1 MSKSTISG
9 FPPRRLWRIATL
21 TLALATYVCAAEAQP
36 QPRRTVLVVHW
47 SPEEFPINP
56 RRDAAIREVLLAP
69 SETIDYF
76 AEYLESD
83 RFAEPQA
90 SKSLRDYIQEKYQGR
105 RIDLVVAVT
114 DVALQ
119 FVLQYRNDLFPSA
132 PIVFAGF
139 FPPAAEIRQADPGIT
154 GAVMAEGYEE
164 TLALALRLHPST
176 TQVFVVAKWPEL
188 RFDSLQA
195 DLRAFEPRARI
206 KYLTE
211 EPLSDVLK
219 AVRAAPPDSLVLFI
233 RYADDS
239 RGPTNDEA
247 ARMVA
252 EAAAVPV
259 YGVAESNIGSG
270 VVGGAVLS
278 PETVGKRVGEI
289 ARRILH
295 GARPQD
301 IPIEK
306 TVVTPTFDWRQ
317 LRRWGVAESALPA
330 SSIVRFREFS
340 VWERYRTGIIVT
352 ASVLVLQSVL
362 IASLVFERRRR
373 RLAEVESRRHL
384 AAMAHLDRRA
394 AMGEL
399 ATSLAHELNQPLN
412 AILQNAGVA
421 KMLLSANAVPP
432 ELGEMA
438 DIINDIRKDDIRA
451 SEVIRRMRGLL
462 QKHELES
469 HPVNL
474 NEVAQET
481 VAIVGP
487 DARSRDVRLE
497 MDLADG
503 VRSIMGDRV
512 HLQQV
517 ILNLLINAMDAVG
530 SLPPERR
537 HVRLWSTQSQDEVR
551 LAVTDSGTG
560 IPADRISAI
569 FEPFYTT
576 KDAGGMGM
584 GLAISRSIIEAHAGR
599 IAAENNADGGATV
612 WFSVPIRLD
621 QTE

>member
-1 MSKSTISG
+1 MSG

-56 RRDAAIREVLLAP
+56 RRDAAIREMLLAP
-69 SETIDYF
+69 PETIDYF

-83 RFAEPQA
+83 RFTEPQA

-195 DLRAFEPRARI
+195 DLRAFESRARI
-206 KYLTE
+206 KYLTG

-233 RYADDS
+233 RYADS
-239 RGPTNDEA
+239 SGPTNDEA

-259 YGVAESNIGSG
+259 YAVAESNIGGG
-270 VVGGAVLS
+270 VLGGAVLS

-289 ARRILH
+289 ARRVLH
-295 GARPQD
+295 GTRPQD
-301 IPIEK
+301 IPIER
-306 TVVTPTFDWRQ
+306 TAVTPTFDWRQ
-317 LRRWGVAESALPA
+317 LRRWRVAESALPA
-330 SSIVRFREFS
+330 GSVVRFREFS
-340 VWERYRTGIIVT
+340 VWERYRTAIILT
-352 ASVLVLQSVL
+352 TSVLVLQSML

-373 RLAEVESRRHL
+373 RLAEVDSRRHL

-469 HPVNL
+469 HQVNL

-481 VAIVGP
+481 AAIVGP
-487 DARSRDVRLE
+487 DAKARDVQLE
-497 MDLADG
+497 MVLADG
-503 VRSIMGDRV
+503 VRPIMGDRV

-517 ILNLLINAMDAVG
+517 VLNLLINAMDAVG
-530 SLPPERR
+530 TMPTERR
-537 HVRLWSTQSQDEVR
+537 RVRLWTTQSNSEVR
-551 LAVTDSGTG
+551 LAVTDRGTG
-560 IPADRISAI
+560 IPVDRVSDI
-569 FEPFYTT
+569 FEPFFTT

-584 GLAISRSIIEAHAGR
+584 GLAISRSIIEAHDGR
-599 IAAENNADGGATV
+599 IEAENNADGGATV
-612 WFSVPIRLD
+612 SFSVPIRLD
-621 QTE
+621 RAE

>member
-1 MSKSTISG
+1 MLG
-9 FPPRRLWRIATL
+9 FPLGRLWRIATL
-21 TLALATYVCAAEAQP
+21 TLALATSVCPAEAQP

-56 RRDAAIREVLLAP
+56 RRDAAIREVLVAP

-83 RFAEPQA
+83 RFTEPQA

-139 FPPAAEIRQADPGIT
+139 FPPAAEVRLADPGIT
-154 GAVMAEGYEE
+154 GAVRAGGYEE
-164 TLALALRLHPST
+164 TVALAR
-176 TQVFVVAKWPEL
+176 
-188 RFDSLQA
+188 
-195 DLRAFEPRARI
+195 
-206 KYLTE
+206 
-211 EPLSDVLK
+211 
-219 AVRAAPPDSLVLFI
+219 
-233 RYADDS
+233 
-239 RGPTNDEA
+239 
-247 ARMVA
+247 
-252 EAAAVPV
+252 
-259 YGVAESNIGSG
+259 
-270 VVGGAVLS
+270 
-278 PETVGKRVGEI
+278 
-289 ARRILH
+289 
-295 GARPQD
+295 RPQD

-330 SSIVRFREFS
+330 GSIVRFREFS

-462 QKHELES
+462 QKHELEA

-497 MDLADG
+497 MNLADG
-503 VRSIMGDRV
+503 VRSIMADRV

-530 SLPPERR
+530 SMPPDRR
-537 HVRLWSTQSQDEVR
+537 HVRLWSTPAQDEAP
-551 LAVTDSGTG
+551 L
-560 IPADRISAI
+560 P
-569 FEPFYTT
+569 
-576 KDAGGMGM
+576 
-584 GLAISRSIIEAHAGR
+584 
-599 IAAENNADGGATV
+599 
-612 WFSVPIRLD
+612 
-621 QTE
+621 

>member
-1 MSKSTISG
+1 MDAEGTTAPDGSITVPCKT
-9 FPPRRLWRIATL
+9 
-21 TLALATYVCAAEAQP
+21 TYVCAAEAQP

-56 RRDAAIREVLLAP
+56 RRDAAIRAVLLAP

-83 RFAEPQA
+83 RFTEPQA

-139 FPPAAEIRQADPGIT
+139 FPPEPEIRLADPGIT
-154 GAVMAEGYEE
+154 GAVMAEGYGE

-188 RFDSLQA
+188 RFDSLHA
-195 DLRAFEPRARI
+195 DLRAFESRARI
-206 KYLTE
+206 HYLTE
-211 EPLSDVLK
+211 EPLADVLK
-219 AVRAAPPDSLVLFI
+219 AVRAAPRDSLVLFI

-239 RGPTNDEA
+239 SGPSPTNDVA

-278 PETVGKRVGEI
+278 PETVGKRIGEI

-295 GARPQD
+295 GTRPQD
-301 IPIEK
+301 IPIER
-306 TVVTPTFDWRQ
+306 TAVTPTFDWRQ
-317 LRRWGVAESALPA
+317 LRRWRVAESALPA
-330 SSIVRFREFS
+330 GSVVRFREFS
-340 VWERYRTGIIVT
+340 VWQRYRTAIILT
-352 ASVLVLQSVL
+352 ASVLVLQSML

-451 SEVIRRMRGLL
+451 SEV
-462 QKHELES
+462 
-469 HPVNL
+469 
-474 NEVAQET
+474 AQET

-503 VRSIMGDRV
+503 VRLIMGDRV

-530 SLPPERR
+530 TMPPERR

-621 QTE
+621 PTE